1 MKSSEEKPMVVL
13 WHKVCRAISH
23 FFRSEASG
31 RAKSLFTLLL
41 ICMFVLNGLNVLNS
55 YVGRDFISSVESRNM
70 PRFMWMSLFYVL
82 VFGVCT
88 LVAVYYRFVEE
99 RLALLWRD
107 WQTRELIAGYL
118 DRRVYMQIAA
128 TGTVEN
134 PDQRIA
140 EDARTF
146 STTSLSLFLMLLNA
160 GITVV
165 AFSGVMWSISPLLF
179 AGAAVYAALGSAVTI
194 VLGRRLVGLN
204 STQSDREAEF
214 RAELIHVRENVEGMA
229 ILGREDRDRERL
241 LGKFSLVV
249 ENALRVV
256 AVNRNVSFFTT
267 GYNYM
272 IPVIPVF
279 VVAHL
284 FMWGRVEFGVVTQSA
299 TAFAHLMGAFS
310 LIVTQFQSMS
320 AYAAVVARLRGL
332 SDALDEE
339 VPPSDGQIHI
349 RKENGTLRYE
359 HVTLR
364 SPSGQELVRDW
375 HLTLSRNGGILIR
388 SADSRAPGA
397 IFRATV
403 GLWQNGEGTI
413 IRPEDE
419 RIMFLPERPYL
430 PKGTL
435 RELMDRPGDNRT
447 ILTSEIEDVLAVV
460 GLSKMPVAF
469 GGLDTEHAWREVL
482 PTDDQALLAVAR
494 ALLVAPEV
502 VLLDHLGSALPPA
515 KLKGVLDVFR
525 TRGISYIAFGRT
537 GEDASCYD
545 HELEIREDGTWYW
558 KDAAAVAEQP
568 EGNKSTT

>member
-118 DRRVYMQIAA
+118 DRRVYLQIAA

-332 SDALDEE
+332 SDALDDE

-469 GGLDTEHAWREVL
+469 GGLDTEHAWSEVL

-502 VLLDHLGSALPPA
+502 VLLDHIGSALPPA

-558 KDAAAVAEQP
+558 KDE
-568 EGNKSTT
+568 TTGVDRRPITG

>member
-1 MKSSEEKPMVVL
+1 MKSAERKPKAAL
-13 WHKVCRAISH
+13 WRKVCHAISH
-23 FFRSEASG
+23 FFRLEASG
-31 RAKSLFTLLL
+31 KARRLFTLLL
-41 ICMFVLNGLNVLNS
+41 VCMLVLNGLNVLNS

-70 PRFMWMSLFYVL
+70 PRFMWVSLFYVI
-82 VFGVCT
+82 VFGAST

-107 WQTRELIAGYL
+107 WQTRELVAGYL
-118 DRRVYMQIAA
+118 DKRAYLRIAA
-128 TGTVEN
+128 TGAVEN

-146 STTSLSLFLMLLNA
+146 ATTSLSLILMLLNA

-179 AGAAVYAALGSAVTI
+179 AGAAVYAGVGSAVT
-194 VLGRRLVGLN
+194 VLLGRRLVGLN
-204 STQSDREAEF
+204 SAQSDREAEF
-214 RAELIHVRENVEGMA
+214 RAELIHVRENVEGMT
-229 ILGREDRDRERL
+229 ILGREDRDKERI
-241 LGKFSLVV
+241 LGRFSRLV
-249 ENALRVV
+249 ENAHRVI

-332 SDALDEE
+332 SDSLDEE
-339 VPPSDGQIHI
+339 VLPSHGQIHI
-349 RKENGTLRYE
+349 RKENGALRYE
-359 HVTLR
+359 HLTLR
-364 SPSGQELVRDW
+364 SPNGQELVRDW
-375 HLTLSRNGGILIR
+375 YLTLSRNGSILVQA
-388 SADSRAPGA
+388 ADSRATSA

-413 IRPEDE
+413 VRPEDE

-435 RELMDRPGDNRT
+435 RELMDRPGDDRT
-447 ILTSEIEDVLAVV
+447 ILPAEIEEVLAAV
-460 GLSKMPVAF
+460 GLGKIPGAF
-469 GGLDTEHAWREVL
+469 GGLDSEHAWSEVL
-482 PTDDQALLAVAR
+482 PTDDQVLLAVAR

-502 VLLDHLGSALPPA
+502 LLLDHPRSALTPA
-515 KLKGVLDVFR
+515 KLNQLLKVFR
-525 TRGISYIAFGRT
+525 ARGISYIAFGRT

-545 HELEIREDGTWYW
+545 HELEIREDGTWHW

-568 EGNKSTT
+568 EGNKATT